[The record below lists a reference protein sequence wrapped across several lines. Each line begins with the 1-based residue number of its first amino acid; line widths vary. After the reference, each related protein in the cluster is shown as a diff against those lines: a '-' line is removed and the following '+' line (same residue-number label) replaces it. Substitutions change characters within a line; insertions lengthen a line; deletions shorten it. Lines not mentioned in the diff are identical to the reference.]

1 MACIQGPNTRSFAH
15 AGKYPGS
22 GKGAIGRARDRR
34 IKIDRRR
41 QVDIGMKHGLEI
53 PGRCETHEK
62 HFEVLVMKP
71 IMSVIWPF

>member
-1 MACIQGPNTRSFAH
+1 MRESIRVLEKMPLVGQEVG
-15 AGKYPGS
+15 
-22 GKGAIGRARDRR
+22 R

-62 HFEVLVMKP
+62 HFDPSAMKP
-71 IMSVIWPF
+71 IMSVIWPL